1 MRQDIGNNKI
11 KEREKVKATEKKGII
26 IQVAQK
32 IFSRYG
38 LIKTTVDEIAKAAR
52 YLRTERSGI
61 SMVSGDTFF

>member
-52 YLRTERSGI
+52 YLRTERFG
-61 SMVSGDTFF
+61 VSLVS